1 MNKPTVVEIPK
12 NVNDQVARLQI
23 EEVQKAIK
31 QARAG
36 RRDRVRVTRQQG
48 E

>member
-1 MNKPTVVEIPK
+1 MTKSTVVEIPK
-12 NVNDQVARLQI
+12 NANDQVARLQI

-31 QARAG
+31 QARAA
-36 RRDRVRVTRQQG
+36 RKDQVRVTIQQG